1 LAYKII
7 QGNNMT
13 QEHDQTSQK
22 QQQQE
27 HCHCHHDAAES
38 HEQAAK
44 HHKEAAKCLDAGDAQ
59 AAAHYAHI
67 AHGHSI
73 QAGEHEAECS
83 KKYAKK
89 HGTCE
94 NT

>member
-1 LAYKII
+1 
-7 QGNNMT
+7 MT
-13 QEHDQTSQK
+13 HEHDQTTQK
-22 QQQQE
+22 QQQQG

-44 HHKEAAKCLDAGDAQ
+44 HHKEAAKCHDAGDAQ

-73 QAGEHEAECS
+73 QAGEHEAECC
-83 KKYAKK
+83 KQYAKK
-89 HGTCE
+89 QGCCE
-94 NT
+94 NA